1 MKNVHLRRRDFVKL
15 GVLGSTG
22 ALLPARLSQGDE
34 GTSRSGICLA
44 LASHWSYIGIGWQLG
59 LESCVLSVIDT
70 LGMADRPP
78 GVKTCINLDAHAYE
92 LIAER
97 FPEIAAKLKTYLNQ
111 GKVELIGGTFAQPMG
126 SYISGES
133 NIRQL
138 VYGKQ
143 AIRKALNHEIETFL
157 EEEEF
162 THPQLPQLLVG
173 TGFRYASLAQV
184 DTWGKAGIPIL
195 EMNVFQWRGKDGTEI
210 PCIPK
215 NSLFSYGI
223 RNPSSVPELPKLQ
236 QLGKPLMINWAEFG
250 WEPHDEPAYLVESE
264 KYRKLAGEYPIE
276 FVTLKEYMEKH
287 AINPKEAVYLNMD
300 AWRKLLPWGIGG
312 DQLRILDRKV
322 EGILLAAERF
332 DALAERLGA
341 KPNERE
347 LQKAW
352 KDVLTAQSHDVALCE
367 YSRWQS
373 DRMAPLDRSEDFH
386 NFSWGVIGY
395 NHLDAA
401 EKRAGPILDS
411 SLRHISS
418 CVNSASGKH
427 GDLAATV
434 FNPSGWERSEVV
446 LTGRV
451 YPRQKVKDIVVRTAS
466 GQIMPSQMV
475 RKETDDQGHLLF
487 ADVAFRAGKVPAVGY
502 DTYYLDFLPEASSP
516 ETTDLKLREETLELE
531 NEYLKL
537 RLGPTHGA
545 IASLVAKG
553 TAREMLKG
561 DESPFPVF
569 HGHPNVEYPLRGA
582 FIRGKYTAEEMKI
595 PSEFNSVQSGMLRTS
610 AEAKQPGEGH
620 GDWRQIQ
627 KSSIR
632 WIEKGPLRATV
643 KASHYWPLL
652 KFETY
657 VTLHSGSPCVE
668 VTSRVLAEIPPALD
682 KLGADRRF
690 PTEIKEG
697 YWLSFAPAFPVSSV
711 LRDFPFGIESTMHRG
726 FHALTLVDL
735 LGDDAGL
742 LLLHSGTQYFNRD
755 EQGVLSNLVMREWE
769 SFFTGEYGWPRYAE
783 YRHRLLPHSA
793 GFSHAQRLHASAEFT
808 QKMAVVVSKPAE
820 GRLPRSQ
827 SFVTLKPDGVQLS
840 SLRSKPNS
848 QLEMRIAEVEG
859 HETATTVSLNL
870 SLENVAETD
879 LLGQGSRPVASAG
892 NQFNCR
898 IRPWKVQTFS
908 IT

>member
-1 MKNVHLRRRDFVKL
+1 MKNVHLPRRDFLKL
-15 GVLGSTG
+15 GVLGSAG
-22 ALLPARLSQGDE
+22 ALLPTSLSLSEE
-34 GTSRSGICLA
+34 GTLRSGICLA

-59 LESCVLSVIDT
+59 LESCVLSIIDA
-70 LGMADRPP
+70 LGMADCPP

-97 FPEIAAKLKTYLNQ
+97 FPEISTKLKTYLNQ

-133 NIRQL
+133 NIRQI

-173 TGFRYASLAQV
+173 SGFRYASLAQV
-184 DTWGKAGIPIL
+184 DTWGKAGIPVL

-223 RNPSSVPELPKLQ
+223 RNPSSIPELPKLQ

-250 WEPHDEPAYLVESE
+250 WESHDDPAYLVESE
-264 KYRKLAGEYPIE
+264 KYRKLASEYPIE

-287 AINPKEAVYLNMD
+287 AIHPKESVYLNMD
-300 AWRKLLPWGIGG
+300 DWKKLLPWGIGG

-332 DALAERLGA
+332 DAVGERLGA

-352 KDVLTAQSHDVALCE
+352 KDLLTAQSHDVALCE

-373 DRMAPLDRSEDFH
+373 DRMAPRDRSEDFH

-401 EKRAGPILDS
+401 EKRAAPILDR
-411 SLRHISS
+411 SLRHIRGRI
-418 CVNSASGKH
+418 NSASGTQ

-466 GQIMPSQMV
+466 GREMPSQMI
-475 RKETDDQGHLLF
+475 RKETDDQGHLVF
-487 ADVAFRAGKVPAVGY
+487 AEVAFRAEKVPAVGY
-502 DTYYLDFLPEASSP
+502 DTYYLSFLAEAANP
-516 ETTDLKLREETLELE
+516 ETTDLKFDEKSLELE
-531 NEYLKL
+531 NEHLKL
-537 RLGPTHGA
+537 RLGRTHGA
-545 IASLVAKG
+545 IASLLAKQSG
-553 TAREMLKG
+553 REMLKG
-561 DESPFPVF
+561 EQSPFPVF
-569 HGHPNVEYPLRGA
+569 HGHPNRDYPLRGA
-582 FIRGKYTAEEMKI
+582 FIRGKYPAEDMKI
-595 PSEFNSVQSGMLRTS
+595 PSEFNSLQSAMLRAS
-610 AEAKQPGEGH
+610 AEATQPREEH

-632 WIEKGPLRATV
+632 WIEKGPLCATV

-657 VTLHSGSPCVE
+657 VTLHSGSPGVE
-668 VTSRVLAEIPPALD
+668 VMSRVLAEVPPALD

-697 YWLSFAPAFPVSSV
+697 YWLSFAPAFPVSTV
-711 LRDFPFGIESTMHRG
+711 LRDFPFGIEPTKLRG

-783 YRHRLLPHSA
+783 YRHGLLPHAA
-793 GFSHAQRLHASAEFT
+793 GFSNAQRLQASAEFA
-808 QKMAVVVSKPAE
+808 QKMAVVVGKPAE
-820 GRLPRSQ
+820 GSLPGRK

-840 SLRSKPNS
+840 SLRMANS
-848 QLEMRIAEVEG
+848 RLEMRLVEVEG
-859 HETATTVSLNL
+859 QETGATVSLNL
-870 SLENVAETD
+870 PLKSVAETD
-879 LLGQGSRPVASAG
+879 LLGESSRPVAPAG

-908 IT
+908 IS